1 MPLSQTPQWDVQ
13 TNPTDANHVR
23 MKTVKEFFFI
33 DGTEDASSGK
43 NWTYTGQVCDRWK
56 KNSYNLIYI
65 WQIYNLCLWVID
77 TLQQKHDFEDYWV

>member
-43 NWTYTGQVCDRWK
+43 NWTYTGQVCDR
-56 KNSYNLIYI
+56 
-65 WQIYNLCLWVID
+65 
-77 TLQQKHDFEDYWV
+77 